1 MKNLNRLFA
10 KTINKA
16 RIHSDCYCL
25 SKWSIFII
33 KINVFSLLIALF
45 IDFVVEDMMP
55 ASLTD
60 SPRFRAWYIKSASAP
75 YLTCR
80 RTLMSILA
88 ECFRASR
95 SALTHCFL
103 KSTADCWS
111 AHNRSFLGMTAHWID
126 PCDLSRKDAML
137 CWREVDVNH
146 THDILGAIVD
156 DVHQEFDIIHKVNII
171 F

>member
-1 MKNLNRLFA
+1 
-10 KTINKA
+10 
-16 RIHSDCYCL
+16 
-25 SKWSIFII
+25 
-33 KINVFSLLIALF
+33 
-45 IDFVVEDMMP
+45 MP

-60 SPRFRAWYIKSASAP
+60 SPKFRAWYEYIKSASAP

-88 ECFRASR
+88 ERFRTSR
-95 SALTHCFL
+95 SALTHLF
-103 KSTADCWS
+103 SEINFVATTADCWS

-137 CWREVDVNH
+137 CCREVDVSH

-156 DVHQEFDIIHKVNII
+156 DVHREFDIIHKVNII

>member
-1 MKNLNRLFA
+1 
-10 KTINKA
+10 
-16 RIHSDCYCL
+16 
-25 SKWSIFII
+25 
-33 KINVFSLLIALF
+33 
-45 IDFVVEDMMP
+45 MP

-60 SPRFRAWYIKSASAP
+60 SPRFRAWYEYINSASAP

-88 ECFRASR
+88 ERFRASR
-95 SALTHCFL
+95 SALTHLFSEINFVA
-103 KSTADCWS
+103 STADCWF

-137 CWREVDVNH
+137 CCRKVDVSH

-156 DVHQEFDIIHKVNII
+156 DVHRGFDIIHKVNRI